1 MKKIGLR
8 LGSIVVYIG
17 ALLILLGIK
26 VQMLFSLKLMVLIG
40 LGTLVLFL
48 PYYSKELRQKEIG
61 DILGRKALEAGYIQT
76 FILLFLCLSKQK
88 SMDSLFENIA
98 LNCRPLLYGYC
109 LYILLDNRKAYSIQ
123 EDEEQ
128 YEAKKYKD
136 EENQI
141 AEKQIK
147 VEEVN
152 QDKML
157 EPRVNLVQENHEV
170 ENTKQDLECIDRA
183 EINEKFKTKGLT
195 KREIEI
201 AYAILKGMTNRE
213 IAETFYV
220 SEANVKKHVSHIFE
234 KLGIQKREEIR
245 VVMDEQVSFSNR

>member
-26 VQMLFSLKLMVLIG
+26 VQMLFSLKLMILIG

-48 PYYSKELRQKEIG
+48 PYYSKRLRQKEIG
-61 DILGRKALEAGYIQT
+61 DILGQKALEAGYIQT

-98 LNCRPLLYGYC
+98 LSCRPLLYGYC
-109 LYILLDNRKAYSIQ
+109 LYILLDNRHAYSIQ
-123 EDEEQ
+123 EDEAE
-128 YEAKKYKD
+128 YEIKKYKD
-136 EENQI
+136 EENHI
-141 AEKQIK
+141 RENQIK
-147 VEEVN
+147 VEEVY
-152 QDKML
+152 QDKTL
-157 EPRVNLVQENHEV
+157 ESRVNRVRENHEV
-170 ENTKQDLECIDRA
+170 ENTKQNLEHIDRA
-183 EINEKFKTKGLT
+183 EIREKFKSKGLT

-220 SEANVKKHVSHIFE
+220 SEATVKKHVSHIFE
-234 KLGIQKREEIR
+234 KLEIQKREEIKL
-245 VVMDEQVSFSNR
+245 VMSEQVPFGNR